1 MAFGVLAD
9 LSAEVRGPGDDLLL
23 SFGVGLSCDGAHA
36 PQCEDPSPTQPVLN
50 LYLVGVRDY
59 GQYCP
64 VALGSEVLA
73 DRWTPL
79 ILREMVLGSTRFNDI
94 ERGLPGISRSLLV
107 QRLRHLERKEVV
119 ERRPAASGRGREYHL
134 TQAGE
139 DLGGVVMSL
148 GEWAVRW
155 KLAEPEPEEV
165 DPRALTW
172 WMHLRMDEERLP
184 DRRVVIEFAYQAPRV
199 QFWIVV
205 DRGEASVCAQHP
217 GFDSDLVVRTD
228 AVSMARV
235 FTGLTT
241 LRQAT
246 EDGSIEL
253 LGPPA
258 LVRGFGRWFSVEP
271 VPPGRSGAAGE
282 GVADWL
288 SDQPKMVSRG

>member
-1 MAFGVLAD
+1 VLD
-9 LSAEVRGPGDDLLL
+9 LYR
-23 SFGVGLSCDGAHA
+23 C
-36 PQCEDPSPTQPVLN
+36 
-50 LYLVGVRDY
+50 GVRDY

-107 QRLRHLERKEVV
+107 QRLRHLERKEVL

-134 TQAGE
+134 TAAGE
-139 DLGGVVMSL
+139 DLGGVIMSL

-155 KLAEPEPEEV
+155 KLAEPELEEV

-172 WMHLRMDEERLP
+172 WMHLRMDEARLP
-184 DRRVVIEFAYQAPRV
+184 DRRVVIEFAYQVPRI
-199 QFWIVV
+199 QIWIVL
-205 DRGEASVCAQHP
+205 DRGDVSVCAQHP

-235 FTGLTT
+235 FNGLTT
-241 LRQAT
+241 LGQAVDEGT
-246 EDGSIEL
+246 VEL

-258 LVRGFGRWFSVEP
+258 LVRGFGRWFLWSPFRPAVQAELA
-271 VPPGRSGAAGE
+271 R
-282 GVADWL
+282 
-288 SDQPKMVSRG
+288 R